1 MPTSFNTVHSWHWI
15 LWDNKVFSLNDLF
28 AFEGFPAVPD
38 EPRTRTTSLGNSV
51 IPLVVQDLCR
61 LACSDG
67 RSYYRLFN
75 TTKSTSEYDNAT
87 LPEQPAEKSIM
98 SKSVNV
104 CDISLRNCAR
114 GSSIQDYAIGPSTL
128 RCQAILGHSVGTM
141 HAELQEPS
149 LDSFLSGPLVRLRMG

>member
-1 MPTSFNTVHSWHWI
+1 MYVVIGAFTSQFCHVWPCSMLGCKMPTPFNTVHSWHWI

-87 LPEQPAEKSIM
+87 LPEQPAEKSI
-98 SKSVNV
+98 NV
-104 CDISLRNCAR
+104 
-114 GSSIQDYAIGPSTL
+114 
-128 RCQAILGHSVGTM
+128 
-141 HAELQEPS
+141 
-149 LDSFLSGPLVRLRMG
+149 